1 MRQPFERL
9 GDLVDIH
16 ASEAIKAQQRA
27 PKMVTLRNLRTSK
40 ASATLYIVVLSNL
53 ATLPISMKRRP
64 PSNRPF
70 VSPRIGHRDKPTH
83 LNSPFEVSLSV
94 LATSL
99 ILMNDHRTAA
109 SRSVSPKSLDIS
121 PTSSTTSD
129 PPCDVDL
136 SVSCDLV
143 DLDETITAYH
153 RAHSTLSHSASFS
166 HDTGNTHTLH

>member
-1 MRQPFERL
+1 MRQRFERL

-27 PKMVTLRNLRTSK
+27 PKMVTLRNLRASIV
-40 ASATLYIVVLSNL
+40 SATLYIVVLSNL
-53 ATLPISMKRRP
+53 ATLPISMKRWP

-83 LNSPFEVSLSV
+83 LNSPFEVGLSV

-109 SRSVSPKSLDIS
+109 SHFVSPKSLDIS
-121 PTSSTTSD
+121 PTLDS
-129 PPCDVDL
+129 PCDVDL
-136 SVSCDLV
+136 SVSCGLV
-143 DLDETITAYH
+143 DLDEAITA
-153 RAHSTLSHSASFS
+153 LS
-166 HDTGNTHTLH
+166 